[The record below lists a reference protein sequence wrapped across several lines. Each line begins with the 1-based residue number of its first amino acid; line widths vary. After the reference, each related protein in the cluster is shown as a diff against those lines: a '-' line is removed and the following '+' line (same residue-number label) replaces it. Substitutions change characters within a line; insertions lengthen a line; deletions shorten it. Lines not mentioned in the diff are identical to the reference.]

1 MTQEYLD
8 KLQKKT
14 LETLKFTIDF
24 FNKHN
29 LRYFACGGTCLGAV
43 RHHGIIPWD
52 DDVDLFMPYDDYQ
65 KLLSL
70 KAEIDNTPDYKLL
83 TPETPGYYDPVC
95 RITDKGTTIWRYYL
109 NPIVFGTQID
119 IFPLYETNIEDNA
132 VLERMLNE
140 NLELTW
146 RYQRANQKY
155 SLVNFL
161 ENIKHKHLRGLLRN
175 IKWAWS
181 TRNVDKY
188 KQELD
193 EFQST
198 LNEPGGKRLVNFA
211 SWVYGLETFEKEL
224 FTDYVEMPFADFTI
238 RVPAM
243 YDEYLKRIYG
253 DYMQLPPEEK
263 RHPTHGCYYIN
274 LREGLTIDEV
284 RERIR
289 KGETEVL

>member
-1 MTQEYLD
+1 MTQGYLD

-24 FNKHN
+24 FERHN
-29 LRYFACGGTCLGAV
+29 LRYFAYGGTCLGAV
-43 RHHGIIPWD
+43 RHHGMIPWD
-52 DDVDLFMPYDDYQ
+52 DDVDLLMPYDDYL
-65 KLLSL
+65 KLLSIKEEL
-70 KAEIDNTPDYKLL
+70 NTSGSYKLL

-95 RITDKGTTIWRYYL
+95 RITDKGTTIWRNYI

-132 VLERMLNE
+132 TLEHMLNK

-198 LNEPGGKRLVNFA
+198 LNQPGGKRLVNFA
-211 SWVYGLETFEKEL
+211 SYVYGLETYEKDW
-224 FTDYVEMPFADFTI
+224 FAGHIEMPFADFKI
-238 RVPAM
+238 RVPKG
-243 YDEYLKRIYG
+243 YDEYLKMIFK

>member
-95 RITDKGTTIWRYYL
+95 RITDKGTTIWRNYI
-109 NPIVFGTQID
+109 NPIVFGTQTFLAWLSRSVWESIT
-119 IFPLYETNIEDNA
+119 LSS
-132 VLERMLNE
+132 VSGRRMRERTM
-140 NLELTW
+140 
-146 RYQRANQKY
+146 
-155 SLVNFL
+155 
-161 ENIKHKHLRGLLRN
+161 
-175 IKWAWS
+175 
-181 TRNVDKY
+181 
-188 KQELD
+188 
-193 EFQST
+193 
-198 LNEPGGKRLVNFA
+198 RLVFGYF
-211 SWVYGLETFEKEL
+211 S
-224 FTDYVEMPFADFTI
+224 
-238 RVPAM
+238 
-243 YDEYLKRIYG
+243 
-253 DYMQLPPEEK
+253 
-263 RHPTHGCYYIN
+263 
-274 LREGLTIDEV
+274 LT
-284 RERIR
+284 
-289 KGETEVL
+289 

>member
-24 FNKHN
+24 FERHN
-29 LRYFACGGTCLGAV
+29 LRYFAYGGTCLGAV
-43 RHHGIIPWD
+43 RHHGMIPWD
-52 DDVDLFMPYDDYQ
+52 DDVDLLMPYEDYI
-65 KLLSL
+65 KLISL
-70 KAEIDNTPDYKLL
+70 KEEIEHNGKIKLYTPD
-83 TPETPGYYDPVC
+83 TPTQIDPFC
-95 RITDKGTTIWRYYL
+95 RLVDTNTTIWHYYL
-109 NPIVFGTQID
+109 NPQILGCQID
-119 IFPLYETNIEDNA
+119 IFPLYETNIEDDCQL
-132 VLERMLNE
+132 VSMLKKNF
-140 NLELTW
+140 ELTW

-155 SLVNFL
+155 SWVNFL

-198 LNEPGGKRLVNFA
+198 LNQPGGKRFVNFA
-211 SWVYGLETFEKEL
+211 SYVYGLETYEKDWFAE
-224 FTDYVEMPFADFTI
+224 YIEMPFADFKI
-238 RVPAM
+238 RVPKG
-243 YDEYLKRIYG
+243 YDGYLKMVFK

-263 RHPTHGCYYIN
+263 RKPTHGCYYIN
-274 LREGLTIDEV
+274 LSEGLTIDEV

-289 KGETEVL
+289 KGETRVL